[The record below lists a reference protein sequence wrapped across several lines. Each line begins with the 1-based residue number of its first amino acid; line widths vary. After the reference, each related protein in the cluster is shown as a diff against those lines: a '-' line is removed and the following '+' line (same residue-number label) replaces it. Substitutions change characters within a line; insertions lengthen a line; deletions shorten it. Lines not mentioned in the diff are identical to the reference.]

1 YGTEGCLRRAMSVG
15 RKLMRRVIAGL
26 CVALLGLSG
35 SAFAQRTTGMIVG
48 TVTDESGAVL
58 PGVTVTASGPDVQ
71 GQPPSSPGSSGSYLL
86 PPLVPGTYT
95 LNFELAGFATLTRQE
110 VVVPLGGTIEL
121 NVQ

>member
-35 SAFAQRTTGMIVG
+35 FAYAQRTTGSIVG

-58 PGVTVTASGPDVQ
+58 PGVTVTLSGPGVAGTPATVTGD
-71 GQPPSSPGSSGSYLL
+71 GGAYRFPSL
-86 PPLVPGTYT
+86 PPGEYQLTFA
-95 LNFELAGFATLTRQE
+95 LSGFSIVSREQI
-110 VVVPLGGTIEL
+110 VVPLGRT
-121 NVQ
+121 